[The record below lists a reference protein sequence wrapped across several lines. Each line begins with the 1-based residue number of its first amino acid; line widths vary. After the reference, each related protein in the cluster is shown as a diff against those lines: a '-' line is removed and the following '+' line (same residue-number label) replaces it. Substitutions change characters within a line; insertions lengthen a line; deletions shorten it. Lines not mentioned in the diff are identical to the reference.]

1 MYSKETQLLQLR
13 EGLRTKCDKYTDQVI
28 ELDIK
33 ITEARNE
40 EIEA

>member
-1 MYSKETQLLQLR
+1 MYAKETQLLQLR
-13 EGLRTKCDKYTDQVI
+13 EGLRAKCDKYTDQVI